1 MRPGDQSDA
10 MGQALSRYI
19 FRQSAGALVLILVS
33 LTSVVWIAVALRQLE
48 LLTSQGQ
55 DAARFLVMTT
65 LAIPSLLAFVA
76 PIALLIA
83 CIHVLNRMSGDSELI
98 VITAAG
104 APVWALL
111 KPFGLLAILVGLGVA
126 FVNHIAGP
134 WSQAALRDYS
144 ILIRS
149 DLLGQ
154 VIQPWR
160 FMEPERR
167 MTLHIRDRAPNGELL
182 GLLLHDAR
190 EAKLVS
196 TYLAERAR
204 IIKQDDGAYLRME
217 KGHIIRREEKSP
229 APQIISFAQYAV
241 DLNQLEQRSD
251 QTTATRP
258 RERYTSELFT
268 LEPGEGSARS
278 NQNRALAELHERL
291 SSPLYPL
298 AFVMIVLAFMGAPQT
313 TRQSRLKS
321 AVGAFSVATLTRI
334 VGIAVNNSVA
344 VRPSSAP
351 LLYAIPIGAAVL
363 AAISAH
369 RQVIPR
375 VTPKWVETLQSLP
388 GAIFGPIIRGVSERR
403 IKRRLR
409 HAGKGGPLLFGRT
422 LRRYVAKRFLGS
434 ILGAFVVCACLIFMI
449 DMIELLR
456 MSRRT
461 PDLSMATLAWMGL
474 LRLPAFAE
482 ILLAFAVLVGS
493 IGALLTL
500 NRKSELTIM
509 RAAGM
514 SAWEFLRPGL
524 MVTLVLGILAVTA
537 FNPLAATAR
546 FESERLLAEV
556 FGKEAGIVASSG
568 ERSWLRQDGADGQSI
583 LNASAV
589 ADQGVAL
596 SGVMALQFDLEHR
609 FVERI
614 DASRAV
620 LRDGYW
626 ELQKATVSRP
636 MQQPEIFEAY
646 MLSTHLTR
654 EKVGDA
660 LGSEIAVSF
669 WQLPDLIEASEKA
682 GLSADKYRMQHAL
695 LIGRP
700 ALLIV
705 MVILAATVSLRSFRS
720 GGIQT
725 MVLTGMLG
733 GIGFFL
739 LAEISR
745 QIGASGLLSPTLAV
759 WVPISLALLVS
770 LTVLLHQEDG

>member
-1 MRPGDQSDA
+1 

-55 DAARFLVMTT
+55 DAARFLAMTT
-65 LAIPSLLAFVA
+65 LAIPSLLAFIA

-83 CIHVLNRMSGDSELI
+83 CIHVLNRMGGDSEMII
-98 VITAAG
+98 VTAAG
-104 APVWALL
+104 APAWTLL
-111 KPFGLLAILVGLGVA
+111 KPFGLLAILVALGVS

-134 WSQAALRDYS
+134 WSQGSLREYS
-144 ILIRS
+144 VLIRS

-160 FMEPERR
+160 FMEPEKQL
-167 MTLHIRDRAPNGELL
+167 TLHIRDRAPDGELQ

-190 EAKLVS
+190 EEKLSS

-204 IIKQDDGAYLRME
+204 IIKQEGGGAYLRMQ
-217 KGHIIRREEKSP
+217 KGHIVRREEKAA
-229 APQIISFAQYAV
+229 APQIISFAEYAV
-241 DLNQLEQRSD
+241 DLNQLEQRAD
-251 QTTATRP
+251 QVSAARP
-258 RERYTSELFT
+258 RERYTSEL
-268 LEPGEGSARS
+268 LSLDGKDASAAQNR
-278 NQNRALAELHERL
+278 NRALAELHERL

-313 TRQSRLKS
+313 IRQSRLKS
-321 AVGAFSVATLTRI
+321 AVGAFSVAVFTRI
-334 VGIAVNNSVA
+334 VGIAVNNSAA
-344 VRPSSAP
+344 VRPSMAP
-351 LLYAIPIGAAVL
+351 LLYAIPAIAAL
-363 AAISAH
+363 MSALSIH
-369 RQVIPR
+369 RQAIPR
-375 VTPKWVETLQSLP
+375 ATPRWIETLL
-388 GAIFGPIIRGVSERR
+388 AIPRATFGPVLHKVGQWRL
-403 IKRRLR
+403 KRRLR
-409 HAGKGGPLLFGRT
+409 NAGKGSPLLFGRT

-434 ILGAFVVCACLIFMI
+434 IVGAFVVCACLIFMI

-456 MSRRT
+456 MSRRA
-461 PDLSMATLAWMGL
+461 PDLSMGTLAWMGL

-514 SAWEFLRPGL
+514 SAWAFLRPGL
-524 MVTLVLGILAVTA
+524 TVTLLLGIFAVTV

-568 ERSWLRQDGADGQSI
+568 ERSWLRQDGADGQSV
-583 LNASAV
+583 LKASAV
-589 ADQGVAL
+589 ADQGL
-596 SGVMALQFDLEHR
+596 SLTGVMALQFDLQHH
-609 FVERI
+609 FIERI

-620 LRDGYW
+620 LQDGYW
-626 ELQKATVSRP
+626 ELYKATISRP
-636 MQQPEIFEAY
+636 MREPETFETY
-646 MLSTHLTR
+646 SLSTHLTR

-669 WQLPDLIEASEKA
+669 WQLPELIETSEKA

-695 LIGRP
+695 LIARP

-725 MVLTGMLG
+725 MVLMGMLG

-745 QIGASGLLSPTLAV
+745 QVGASGLLSPALAV